1 MPSLVLNDKSIN
13 SIKVPP
19 ELTDLLQFHSNLA
32 ESVRFERFL
41 QNCWISKGNPPDL
54 RELPVDLFRGK
65 SVLSYQTIQDL
76 HDFKSTVG
84 HSRLEWGTSIQWG
97 IVGHIE
103 SVGHS
108 EAHQVDGA

>member
-1 MPSLVLNDKSIN
+1 M
-13 SIKVPP
+13 VPP

-41 QNCWISKGNPPDL
+41 QNWRISKGKPSDL

-65 SVLSYQTIQDL
+65 SVLSYQNIQDL

-84 HSRLEWGTSIQWG
+84 HSRLEWGTSNQWG

>member
-41 QNCWISKGNPPDL
+41 QNWRISKGNPPDL
-54 RELPVDLFRGK
+54 RELPVYLFRGK
-65 SVLSYQTIQDL
+65 SVLSYQNIQDL

-84 HSRLEWGTSIQWG
+84 HSRLEWG